1 MNYVIGVEKI
11 NNVYCALALHSRC
24 VLECLLVN
32 VLECWSKFA
41 GKELKSVPALL
52 FINISL
58 TGYSNGCFMCVNMRQ
73 AFFTFSFVFSFTGER
88 QTPTRC
94 LSGDASRC
102 WGWCYGFP
110 CSDFPIMQISYMYR
124 VRHSVEGTLIFIKE
138 NMWYKRFLV
147 LCVLCRKSCMQ
158 RVCPY

>member
-11 NNVYCALALHSRC
+11 NNVYCALVLHSRC

-58 TGYSNGCFMCVNMRQ
+58 TGYSNGCFMCSNMRQ
-73 AFFTFSFVFSFTGER
+73 VFFYLLICIQFYRRKANAHTM
-88 QTPTRC
+88 PLWRC
-94 LSGDASRC
+94 LSLLG
-102 WGWCYGFP
+102 
-110 CSDFPIMQISYMYR
+110 
-124 VRHSVEGTLIFIKE
+124 
-138 NMWYKRFLV
+138 LV
-147 LCVLCRKSCMQ
+147 LWIPMLRFPHNADLVHVQSPSLCR
-158 RVCPY
+158 RDVNLH